1 MDVPISPGNRG
12 GAAYAWMR
20 EGKTPKQRQHYRD
33 MHLALTPQEIRLA
46 VKKELLENLSFG
58 TIVTFASKELLEKEN
73 RDLEK
78 PLPIIPV

>member
-1 MDVPISPGNRG
+1 MDVPVSPGNRG
-12 GAAYAWMR
+12 ATAYAWMR

-33 MHLALTPQEIRLA
+33 KLLALTSQEIRLA
-46 VKKELLENLSFG
+46 VKKELLEKLDLG
-58 TIVTFASKELLEKEN
+58 TVVTFASKELLEKEN